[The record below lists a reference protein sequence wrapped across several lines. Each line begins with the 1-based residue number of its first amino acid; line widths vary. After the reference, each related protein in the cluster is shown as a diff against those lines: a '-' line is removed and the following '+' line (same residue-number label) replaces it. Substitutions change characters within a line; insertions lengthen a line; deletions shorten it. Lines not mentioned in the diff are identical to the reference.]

1 MKEEKYL
8 VGTISIFL
16 LSLLLIGVVSITTI
30 KEKSDRINELET
42 IVEQQEQEKEVYI
55 KMLEERNGL

>member
-1 MKEEKYL
+1 MKEERYL

-16 LSLLLIGVVSITTI
+16 LSLLLIGVVFITTI
-30 KEKSDRINELET
+30 KEKSDRINELEI

-55 KMLEERNGL
+55 KMMEEL

>member
-1 MKEEKYL
+1 MKEERWL

-30 KEKSDRINELET
+30 KEKEDRINELE
-42 IVEQQEQEKEVYI
+42 IILEQQQQEKEVYI
-55 KMLEERNGL
+55 KQLEEK